1 MSNTAL
7 EPQSLDIDLSTPLR
21 EQLRALR
28 AIREIVRITD
38 DPNEATTTAQR
49 ARLIREWVKISKA
62 ANEIAIE
69 ATRLEMTALRRLA
82 QLNAFDGMSSASKA
96 AARGFAGLSDED
108 FATLIEKAGESST
121 AIAVWRSTQREEQ
134 EAAGYER
141 GQRMAR
147 GEGHVPS
154 HSVDTDEM
162 ADAASK
168 VLAASLDADRNLSV
182 TEAALRLSELLD
194 ISDEFHAS
202 AAVRNGLRNA
212 IRSALHNDLETED
225 GVPNFVTY
233 RTTEAG
239 WVHVPFNVASVEQ
252 VESWALF
259 RQSQAND
266 YVAAAAEAISIS
278 DKLKK
283 AQAEHPKETSAKK
296 LWKLAQKEAK

>member
-1 MSNTAL
+1 MTNAAL

-21 EQLRALR
+21 DQLRSLR

-38 DPNEATTTAQR
+38 DPNEATSIVQR
-49 ARLIREWVKISKA
+49 AKLIREWTKISKA
-62 ANEIAIE
+62 ANEIAVE

-82 QLNAFDGMSSASKA
+82 QLNSLDGMSSAQKA
-96 AARGFAGLSDED
+96 AAKGFAGLTDD
-108 FATLIEKAGESST
+108 AFAVLIEKAGESTT

-134 EAAGYER
+134 EAAGYVR
-141 GQRMAR
+141 GERMAR

-154 HSVDTDEM
+154 HSVDPDEM
-162 ADAASK
+162 ASAAST

-225 GVPNFVTY
+225 GAPNFVTY
-233 RTTEAG
+233 RTEETG
-239 WVHVPFNVASVEQ
+239 WTHVPFNVASVEQ

-259 RQSQAND
+259 RQQQAAD
-266 YVAAAAEAISIS
+266 YVAAAAEAISIA

-296 LWKLAQKEAK
+296 LWKLAQKTAK